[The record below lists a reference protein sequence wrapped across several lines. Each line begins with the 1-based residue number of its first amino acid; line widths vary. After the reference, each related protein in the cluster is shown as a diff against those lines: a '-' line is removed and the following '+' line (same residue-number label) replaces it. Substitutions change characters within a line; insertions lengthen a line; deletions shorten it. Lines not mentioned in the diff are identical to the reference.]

1 MSEYLIRYSQQP
13 GVWMHNSG
21 RNQYK
26 NNKLL
31 LAIQETPQPFIYRE
45 LLYRE
50 LELYRDVCI
59 FATLGNMSI
68 QKRRS

>member
-1 MSEYLIRYSQQP
+1 
-13 GVWMHNSG
+13 MHNSG